1 MKIRA
6 QVEDRV
12 HEIEVDRQDGLYAV
26 VIDGVR
32 QVVDAQALEGEAY
45 SLLLDGKS
53 FDVSVAR
60 EAEDYHVRHGG
71 FVTTVRFADPTR
83 SAREAMDGA
92 EGPQKV
98 RSSMPGKV
106 VRVLAAVGDQVERG
120 QGLVVVEAMKMENE
134 VPSPKSGEVVEVAVA
149 PGQAVETGALLV
161 VVG

>member
-60 EAEDYHVRHGG
+60 EAED
-71 FVTTVRFADPTR
+71 
-83 SAREAMDGA
+83 
-92 EGPQKV
+92 
-98 RSSMPGKV
+98 
-106 VRVLAAVGDQVERG
+106 
-120 QGLVVVEAMKMENE
+120 
-134 VPSPKSGEVVEVAVA
+134 
-149 PGQAVETGALLV
+149 
-161 VVG
+161 